1 MVKKAQKRRMKVSRL
16 KINRLIARGVVKSK
30 KKQALENRLLLIKK
44 RYEKLDAQL
53 ADLEDKWNKI

>member
-1 MVKKAQKRRMKVSRL
+1 VVKKAQKRRMKVSRL

>member
-1 MVKKAQKRRMKVSRL
+1 VVKKAQKRRMKVSRL

-53 ADLEDKWNKI
+53 TDLEDKWNKI

>member
-1 MVKKAQKRRMKVSRL
+1 MKVSRL

-53 ADLEDKWNKI
+53 TDLEDKWNKI

>member
-53 ADLEDKWNKI
+53 TDLEDKWNKI